1 MKSRLRSKSA
11 YILICTIILLSGFV
25 LILLPGKEV
34 VFISIGTSLIAG
46 GIISFLIFWHQIIQ
60 ETEQEKFD
68 NIFTAGLDSVYPK
81 RDLDRYDELIKKLSY
96 SIDITGY
103 SLRGFYESF
112 RDIIIEK
119 LNRDSRIKVRILVV
133 DPDSVF
139 SREREKIEGYPEGTF
154 KNSLQT
160 VKSYFS
166 KYPNNIE
173 MRKINFQLPSMIFR
187 IDNVMFIGPYLFQ
200 RPSKSTVT
208 FELSR
213 SGWLFE
219 MFEKE
224 FDNLWNNSLNV

>member
-1 MKSRLRSKSA
+1 MKWKLRSKSV

-25 LILLPGKEV
+25 LILLPGKGIV
-34 VFISIGTSLIAG
+34 YISIGTSLIAG
-46 GIISFLIFWHQIIQ
+46 GIISFLIFLYQNIQ

-96 SIDITGY
+96 CIDVTGY
-103 SLRGFYESF
+103 SLRGFFESF
-112 RDIIIEK
+112 RDIVIEK
-119 LNRDSRIKVRILVV
+119 LKRDSRIKVRILVV

-139 SREREKIEGYPEGTF
+139 SKEREKIEGHPEGTF
-154 KNSLQT
+154 KDSVQT

-166 KYPNNIE
+166 KYSNNIE
-173 MRKINFQLPSMIFR
+173 IRKINFQLPCMIFR

-208 FELSR
+208 FELNR
-213 SGWLFE
+213 NGWLFE

-224 FDNLWNNSLNV
+224 FDNLWSNSLNV